1 MKPLFN
7 FRPFLFL
14 SASLAVGILSAKI
27 YFLNG
32 ISPFIFITTAFILVC
47 AVCFFLF
54 GFKGNIR
61 LSLITIFA
69 VIFVFLGGY
78 FSTSKIINNFND
90 ANLNSHTYEV
100 SAKVES
106 VIETKNYKTLILSSV
121 KLKGVNGGKT
131 NYKIRAYVYGASE
144 FDIGDSIT
152 FTTSVSDKSI
162 IYHDNFSASD
172 LSRGIK
178 YLVELASDEIIVVDN
193 SKTIF
198 EKASEFIKNSLASG
212 LDGNEFATAYA
223 LLTGY
228 SHYIDGEVIESY
240 RNAGI
245 AHIFA
250 VSGLHIGILALA
262 LGFIFKKLKVN
273 GYVRAIIVTLACLF
287 YSGVCSFSASSL
299 RATIMCGVTMLSR
312 ASGRKYDALSSVSL
326 SALIILA
333 INPIQLF
340 CVGFRLSFVVVL
352 GIILLSPVFTKLFR
366 FMPKKLASSLGVVIS
381 AQLASVPVCL
391 EVFGQFSTISII
403 FNLIFVPL
411 ITPIFIALLSLCIVG
426 GIFGISL
433 YLLFPLKYIFI
444 AINAVITFLDYDIFL
459 VGGFKM
465 GIFSALYYAGCFAL
479 SGIINLKKLP
489 LYILSAILIFSSI
502 LGTAITTAH
511 ENNAVKVY
519 AIGSS
524 YIQAVLV
531 DSKEKSSLIIVD
543 ANLNYPVSQLDAI
556 SRVSGVTNVDEII
569 ILNGVDVDV
578 QNLYARIRRSVKTRK
593 IYYYGEDDYL
603 FNAVISA
610 CYAGVTASG
619 YLQGQTMGA
628 DIEYYSQ
635 CGGYALT
642 VKVGDNYVFVGGKI
656 DGANVSLN
664 ENFPI
669 YDVVFAS
676 SYEQFVFGSVKGDKT
691 VTFTPYGDYADCESQ
706 GVKKFYLD

>member
-32 ISPFIFITTAFILVC
+32 ISPFIFITMAFILVC

-69 VIFVFLGGY
+69 VILVFFGGY
-78 FSTSKIINNFND
+78 FSTSKIINNFNS
-90 ANLNSHTYEV
+90 ASLNSHTYEV
-100 SAKVES
+100 SARVNS
-106 VIETKNYKTLILSSV
+106 VVDGKNCKTLILSSL

-131 NYKIRAYVYGASE
+131 GYKIRVYVYGATDIE
-144 FDIGDSIT
+144 IGDEIIFTASI
-152 FTTSVSDKSI
+152 SDKSL
-162 IYHDNFSASD
+162 IYNDNFSASD

-178 YLVELASDEIIVVDN
+178 YLVELTSEDVTVVGN
-193 SKTIF
+193 NKTIF
-198 EKASEFIKNSLASG
+198 EKASDFIKNSLSSG
-212 LDGNEFATAYA
+212 LSGNEFATAYA

-262 LGFIFKKLKVN
+262 LGFILKKLKVN
-273 GYVRAIIVTLACLF
+273 GYVSALLVTLACLF
-287 YSGVCSFSASSL
+287 YSGMCSFSASSL
-299 RATIMCGVTMLSR
+299 RATVMCAVTMLSR

-326 SALIILA
+326 SALIILT

-366 FMPKKLASSLGVVIS
+366 FLPSKLASSLGVVVS
-381 AQLASVPVCL
+381 AQLASIPVCL

-403 FNLIFVPL
+403 FNLVLIPL
-411 ITPIFIALLSLCIVG
+411 VTPIFIALLLLTIIG
-426 GIFGISL
+426 GIFGISM
-433 YLLFPLKYIFI
+433 YLLFPLKYILI
-444 AINAVITFLDYDIFL
+444 AIKSVITFFDYDLFL

-465 GIFSALYYAGCFAL
+465 GIFSAFYYAGYFAF
-479 SGIINLKKLP
+479 SGIVNLKKLP
-489 LYILSAILIFSSI
+489 LYILSAILVVSSI
-502 LGTAITTAH
+502 VGTIFTTIY

-524 YIQAVLV
+524 SVQAVLI
-531 DSKEKSSLIIVD
+531 DSGENSSLIIVD
-543 ANLNYPVSQLDAI
+543 ASLNYPVSKLDAI
-556 SRVSGVTNVDEII
+556 SRVSGVEVVDEII
-569 ILNGVDVDV
+569 ILNGVDADV
-578 QNLYARIRRSVKTRK
+578 QNLYGKIRQSIKTKK
-593 IYYYGEDDYL
+593 IYYYGADDEL
-603 FNAVISA
+603 FNTIIRASFN
-610 CYAGVTASG
+610 VTASG
-619 YLQGQTMGA
+619 YLEGQKLGT
-628 DIEYYSQ
+628 DIEYSSREN
-635 CGGYALT
+635 GYALAL
-642 VKVGDNYVFVGGKI
+642 KIGESNVFIGGKFE
-656 DGANVSLN
+656 GASVSLK
-664 ENFPI
+664 EDTLL
-669 YDVVFAS
+669 YDLVFAS
-676 SYEQFVFGSVKGDKT
+676 SHAEFVFGYINGERKA
-691 VTFTPYGDYADCESQ
+691 TFTPYGDYVNCEKQ